1 MRNTANYGLLE
12 RGDEVTNTEARAT
25 QIDQWIDYE
34 LTRTVIGDLSAAI
47 DANDW
52 NVTCSENMRG
62 IGIHAEREYRFVFEH
77 PDFIGRLRIAQ
88 VGEALHRLPRGQV
101 IDAAEFNDAGW
112 QVR

>member
-1 MRNTANYGLLE
+1 
-12 RGDEVTNTEARAT
+12 
-25 QIDQWIDYE
+25 
-34 LTRTVIGDLSAAI
+34 
-47 DANDW
+47 
-52 NVTCSENMRG
+52 MRG